1 MIAEKSTV
9 TAIEPDSFVKMYK
22 TEWEHGSP
30 ATLTALGP
38 HDTVI
43 TNKFASAHDLHV
55 GQRLSVLTA
64 SGHEVTLTVTG
75 IVKEE
80 VLGLLANLTVLR
92 SLASSAFGQ
101 REDGVDFVSYA
112 SGANGAEVRH
122 GINSLLRANFP
133 QTHSQTAAQY
143 THEVSS
149 KLNTLLLLVYV
160 LLALSVI
167 VSLFGIVNTLIL
179 SIYERTRELGMMR
192 AIGTSR
198 SQIRQL
204 IRYESLITAMIGG
217 ILGLV
222 IGVVGAVLV
231 TIFALSGSGY
241 VVSIPLGTLLV
252 LLIAA
257 ALAGLL
263 AAQLPARRAARLDVL
278 GALASE

>member
-1 MIAEKSTV
+1 M
-9 TAIEPDSFVKMYK
+9 
-22 TEWEHGSP
+22 
-30 ATLTALGP
+30 
-38 HDTVI
+38 
-43 TNKFASAHDLHV
+43 
-55 GQRLSVLTA
+55 
-64 SGHEVTLTVTG
+64 TG

-101 REDGVDFVSYA
+101 REDGVDFVAYA

-122 GINSLLRANFP
+122 GINSLLRADFP
-133 QTHSQTAAQY
+133 QTHSQTAAEY
-143 THEVSS
+143 THEVSG
-149 KLNTLLLLVYV
+149 KLNKLLLLVYV

-167 VSLFGIVNTLIL
+167 VSLVGIVNTLIL

-198 SQIRQL
+198 SQIRQM
-204 IRYESLITAMIGG
+204 IRYESLITALIGG

-222 IGVVGAVLV
+222 IGVVGATLV

-241 VVSIPLGTLLV
+241 VVSIPIGTLV
-252 LLIAA
+252 ILLLAA
-257 ALAGLL
+257 ALAGVL

-278 GALASE
+278 GALAAE